1 MTNKSEASKR
11 RLRGIQHGIELH
23 RRWLAENGFGG
34 RIKPS
39 DVKRFIALVN
49 WENQEQMETFKCK
62 PRWNQ
67 HWMIRNCREL
77 IQRNEAI

>member
-1 MTNKSEASKR
+1 MTNKNEASKR

-23 RRWLAENGFGG
+23 RRWLTANGFGG

-39 DVKRFIALVN
+39 DVQRFIKLAT
-49 WENQEQMETFKCK
+49 WKSQEQLEMFKRK

-67 HWMIRNCREL
+67 RWLIQHAREL
-77 IQRNEAI
+77 VEYI